1 MAFRADGK
9 VARLCPTKGYTYIRL
24 ALAAGVTA
32 PEDGYFKLDQ
42 THPNYNA
49 LYSLALLAAVN
60 RYTLTIRT
68 ESDITP
74 SQCALVLYMWVDW

>member
-1 MAFRADGK
+1 MAIRADGK
-9 VARLCPTKGYTYIRL
+9 VARLYPTKGYTYIRL
-24 ALAAGVTA
+24 ALAAGVAA

-74 SQCALVLYMWVDW
+74 SEYAVVRYMWVDW